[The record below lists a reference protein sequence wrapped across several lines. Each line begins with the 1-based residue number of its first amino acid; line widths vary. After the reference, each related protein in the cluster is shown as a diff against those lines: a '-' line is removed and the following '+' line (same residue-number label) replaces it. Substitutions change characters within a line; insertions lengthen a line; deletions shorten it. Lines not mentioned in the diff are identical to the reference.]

1 MDEATLIK
9 NISSNYVRAK
19 NAEQETDGEV
29 EMRCLLFAARDIVTL
44 LHRWNSPLNDS
55 VDDITA
61 KTYVESM
68 HYTTSRMR
76 EIVAARVER

>member
-1 MDEATLIK
+1 MEDATLIK
-9 NISSNYVRAK
+9 NISSNFVRAK
-19 NAEQETDGEV
+19 NAEQEADDKV

-44 LHRWNSPLNDS
+44 LQKWNSPFNDG

-61 KTYVESM
+61 RTYVESM
-68 HYTTSRMR
+68 HYTTSRIR